1 MTNRE
6 IIKVLRNMEVDT
18 QYAFQLGLKVFGG
31 KDYTHEELADLRKVG
46 EDILDEVKVWLA
58 AIPNTPL
65 Q

>member
-6 IIKVLRNMEVDT
+6 AIKVLRDMEVDT

-31 KDYTHEELADLRKVG
+31 KEYTPEEVADLKKVG
-46 EDILDEVKVWLA
+46 EDILEEVKTWLA
-58 AIPNTPL
+58 LIPNLPL